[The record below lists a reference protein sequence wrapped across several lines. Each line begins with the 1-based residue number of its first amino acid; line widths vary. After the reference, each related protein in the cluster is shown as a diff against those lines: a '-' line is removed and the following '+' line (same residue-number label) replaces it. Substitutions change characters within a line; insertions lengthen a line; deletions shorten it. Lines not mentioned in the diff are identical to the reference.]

1 MLGVDVVG
9 QLIAEPGNVR
19 VGRGGRCGKVVQ
31 LGPVVP
37 VPDEQYGNANDA
49 HYHQDGREQDDQVEF
64 V

>member
-1 MLGVDVVG
+1 
-9 QLIAEPGNVR
+9 
-19 VGRGGRCGKVVQ
+19 
-31 LGPVVP
+31 VVP